1 MPEKDLR
8 SFYTLIELLRNVYL
22 FFFAPATYWEGLQT
36 VYLRVIFLEWSSSWF
51 LNSPHGCYVKKK
63 KKEEEEE
70 KKKREKITL
79 SEE

>member
-22 FFFAPATYWEGLQT
+22 FFFALPTYWEGLQT

-63 KKEEEEE
+63 KKRGRRRKEKEE
-70 KKKREKITL
+70 ITL